1 MYSASQRSLNVTR
14 EYALIVRWTT
24 RECEFRFASMMAHN
38 KLRNS
43 VKNAVCIVHAVG
55 IFACLLAC
63 LLSEIGVKVGRALLT
78 SIQYWMFQ
86 SSSASALPNP
96 QLAMS
101 LYYFMPCIL
110 YTHMVC
116 CSRSQAFL
124 PSTFWSLTVCKNGG
138 GRPHH
143 LSDIGVYLCIQGPT
157 ILRFRRACPR
167 TEVPNICKAENV
179 PLIVQDE
186 EHMHKC
192 ILSVRDPSPFLSI

>member
-1 MYSASQRSLNVTR
+1 MYSASQKSLNVTR

-86 SSSASALPNP
+86 SSSASALP
-96 QLAMS
+96 
-101 LYYFMPCIL
+101 
-110 YTHMVC
+110 
-116 CSRSQAFL
+116 SQ
-124 PSTFWSLTVCKNGG
+124 STTSN
-138 GRPHH
+138 
-143 LSDIGVYLCIQGPT
+143 
-157 ILRFRRACPR
+157 
-167 TEVPNICKAENV
+167 E
-179 PLIVQDE
+179 PLLLHALHIV
-186 EHMHKC
+186 HTYG
-192 ILSVRDPSPFLSI
+192 LL